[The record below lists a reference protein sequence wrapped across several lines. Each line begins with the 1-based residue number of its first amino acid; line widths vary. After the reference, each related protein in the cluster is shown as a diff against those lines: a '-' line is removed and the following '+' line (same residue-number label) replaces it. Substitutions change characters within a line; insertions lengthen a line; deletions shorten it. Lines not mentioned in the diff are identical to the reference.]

1 MKSEMKQNTGVTSS
15 SDFTPN
21 QTAVISNIHISERK
35 LSTAVSSLILSPSQR
50 RMQTLTQGKNLL
62 MGHLLAAWRQALL
75 SATACSRGVYMT
87 KAVRRLMRQVS
98 TSEINTPHIKQG
110 KIKWTANSLE
120 KENREA
126 SLPVRNS
133 FSGLVNSWISVHSL
147 IYLRYLKLFFL
158 APLKERASLTLEQP
172 DVLSWNAFSFFMK
185 QITHACKVV
194 VKSKRESWEEGIFRS
209 PALPTRTSSLKSNH

>member
-1 MKSEMKQNTGVTSS
+1 MSTHNLTKMQQENVIVITALLSFVKKENMFFPKMKSEMKQNTGVTSL

-62 MGHLLAAWRQALL
+62 MGHLLAALRQALL
-75 SATACSRGVYMT
+75 TVTACSRGVYMT

-120 KENREA
+120 KKNREA

-133 FSGLVNSWISVHSL
+133 LSGLVSWISVHSWM
-147 IYLRYLKLFFL
+147 YLRCLKLSFL
-158 APLKERASLTLEQP
+158 APLKEMH
-172 DVLSWNAFSFFMK
+172 VHHW
-185 QITHACKVV
+185 H
-194 VKSKRESWEEGIFRS
+194 
-209 PALPTRTSSLKSNH
+209 

>member
-75 SATACSRGVYMT
+75 SATALLQRSLHDKG
-87 KAVRRLMRQVS
+87 S
-98 TSEINTPHIKQG
+98 EEINETGQHLWDKH
-110 KIKWTANSLE
+110 TAHQTRQNQ
-120 KENREA
+120 
-126 SLPVRNS
+126 
-133 FSGLVNSWISVHSL
+133 VNSKQSGKRQTEKLPFHWETLSVVWWIHE
-147 IYLRYLKLFFL
+147 YLCILWFTWGTW
-158 APLKERASLTLEQP
+158 SC
-172 DVLSWNAFSFFMK
+172 SF
-185 QITHACKVV
+185 
-194 VKSKRESWEEGIFRS
+194 
-209 PALPTRTSSLKSNH
+209 